1 MSINNSPNERIDQIC
16 VDVSNSQEKIKSVNP
31 QPDVLSGLDNISQN
45 LVENEDQND
54 ENSET
59 SKSSSEFESL
69 YDKYKD
75 KSDEEVNEV
84 ESDETPAA
92 AVPFQPA
99 DVSNEELN
107 EMLEDLDVENEE
119 EDGAIGNGQL

>member
-1 MSINNSPNERIDQIC
+1 MNNSPNERIDQIC
-16 VDVSNSQEKIKSVNP
+16 VDVSNACSQEIKSVNP

-45 LVENEDQND
+45 LVEDDQND

-75 KSDEEVNEV
+75 KSDEEINEV

-107 EMLEDLDVENEE
+107 EMLEDLEVENEE
-119 EDGAIGNGQL
+119 EDGAIGTVQL